1 MLSLLMQQATRLACA
16 KDSHHAFF
24 ILLVTL
30 PSFHASIPRL
40 FTPGSVGHRDFYG
53 DVALEQSCSLTSVHS
68 ARLHAHTFTHGP
80 SLGCSFTL
88 GRIEQ
93 ELIARTR
100 SSDRAAMSR
109 HLLFSNDDE
118 SKPRVHK
125 NSRILD
131 SAPLAHLTVTLRRN

>member
-109 HLLFSNDDE
+109 HLWLTSPLLCGEIKVKVGCGRTKSCARLPSLF
-118 SKPRVHK
+118 
-125 NSRILD
+125 
-131 SAPLAHLTVTLRRN
+131 